1 MPKSKHKIVNKVQGQ
16 TVERKLTIESN
27 SINESER
34 KIPFILVSKDNQGE
48 RFDWWKDE
56 IYIEKLDVNGAN
68 YERLKTFFKDHIRS
82 VDSAIGKVENIRIE
96 DGELKADVVFG
107 SDDESEKIFRKYVD
121 GILTD
126 CSIGYKI
133 INVTTEERKGEPTI
147 VTVTEFEIREL
158 SAVGIGFDKG
168 ATVGRDFENV
178 GENMNEKLRKELESL
193 RAAVDGLTAEQKT
206 RLDELV
212 RLEEEAKRVSS
223 DNLATQNVENETQRT
238 ADIMSLVV
246 AGEITNER
254 GLDFIKS
261 KTSIDA
267 VRKAILDERVQ
278 QSKPVVVV
286 GGIPG
291 ASDMARAIEDSILL
305 RCGLDITNTHKDV
318 NMFRSASLVDIARH
332 LTGAVGYDK
341 NDIAQRAMSS
351 DQFTLLLG
359 NVANRVVADSFEKQ
373 EGTYGLWTRN
383 VDLPDFRIRNEVG
396 LVNPNGR
403 LRKLGG
409 ERGEAKNIEFDENGE
424 AWKLESYGEKFFL
437 TRQMIVNDD
446 LGVFTGI
453 VNEFGSM
460 AKRTANGLVYDLLQ
474 KKGDFSNYKMADNK
488 VIFESGTHKNISAT
502 GGAISTQTL
511 SDGRTSMRRQ
521 MFGKEQLNISP
532 KFLLVSPENETLALQ
547 IMQSEADITGSNSG
561 VKNIWKNSLTAI
573 IESEL
578 DAQAWY
584 LAAARKTI
592 KTGTLAGTNGMPIV
606 RQNNSSLSGTE
617 FECVFDFGLVCEDFR
632 GLYKNSGV

>member
-1 MPKSKHKIVNKVQGQ
+1 MPKSKHKIVARVQGQ
-16 TVERKLTIESN
+16 TVERKLMIESS

-48 RFDWWKDE
+48 RFDWWNDE
-56 IYIEKLDVNGAN
+56 VYIEKLDVNGAN

-82 VDSAIGKVENIRIE
+82 VDNAIGRVENIRIE
-96 DGELKADVVFG
+96 DGELKADVIFG
-107 SDDESEKIFRKYVD
+107 SDEESEKIFRKYLD

-168 ATVGRDFENV
+168 ATVGRNLEQGDDS
-178 GENMNEKLRKELESL
+178 MDKKLRKELEEL
-193 RAAVDGLTAEQKT
+193 RSAVDGLTAEQKT
-206 RLDELV
+206 RMDELT
-212 RLEEEAKRVSS
+212 RLEEEAQRATD
-223 DNLATQNVENETQRT
+223 DNTLVQNVNAETQRT
-238 ADIMSLVV
+238 ADIMGLVV
-246 AGEITNER
+246 AGQLTNER
-254 GLDFIKS
+254 GLEFIQN
-261 KTSIDA
+261 KTSIDS

-278 QSKPVVVV
+278 SSKPVVVV

-291 ASDMARAIEDSILL
+291 ASDMQRAIEDSILL
-305 RCGLDITNTHKDV
+305 RCGVDVVNTHKDV
-318 NMFRSASLVDIARH
+318 NMFRGASMVEIARH
-332 LTGAVGYDK
+332 LTGASGYDK
-341 NDIAQRAMSS
+341 LDIAQRAMSN

-359 NVANRVVADSFEKQ
+359 NVANRVVTDSFEKQ

-403 LRKLGG
+403 LRKLG
-409 ERGEAKNIEFDENGE
+409 EKSEAKNIEFDENGE
-424 AWKLESYGEKFFL
+424 AWKLESYGEKFLL

-446 LGVFTGI
+446 LGVFTSI

-474 KKGDFSNYKMADNK
+474 KKGDFVNYKMADNK
-488 VIFESGTHKNISAT
+488 AIFESGTHKNISAT
-502 GGAISTQTL
+502 GGAISTDSL
-511 SDGRTSMRRQ
+511 SAGRTSMRRQ
-521 MFGKEQLNISP
+521 MNGKEQLNIAP
-532 KFLLVSPENETLALQ
+532 KFLIVSPENETLALQ
-547 IMQSEADITGSNSG
+547 LMQSEADLSSGNSG
-561 VKNIWKNSLTAI
+561 VKNIFKNTLTAI

-606 RQNNSSLSGTE
+606 RQNNASLGGTE
-617 FECVFDFGLVCEDFR
+617 FECVFDFGLVCEDYR

>member
-1 MPKSKHKIVNKVQGQ
+1 VPRKKEEIQKRLAGFDTQRNFIVDKSA
-16 TVERKLTIESN
+16 
-27 SINESER
+27 INEETRTIS
-34 KIPFILVSKDNQGE
+34 FILISEENEGE
-48 RFDWWKDE
+48 RYDWWNDE
-56 IYIEKLDVNGAN
+56 TFIEKLDVNGAR
-68 YERLKTFFKDHIRS
+68 YDRLKTFFKDHNRLT
-82 VDSAIGKVENIRIE
+82 DSAIGRVINIRVEN
-96 DGELKADVVFG
+96 GKLKADVVFG
-107 SDDESEKIFRKYVD
+107 TDEDSEKIFRKYVD

-133 INVTTEERKGEPTI
+133 ISVTTEERKGEPTL

-168 ATVGRDFENV
+168 ATVGRNLNKGDDS
-178 GENMNEKLRKELESL
+178 MNETLRKELESL

-206 RLDELV
+206 RMDELT
-212 RLEEEAKRVSS
+212 RLEDEAKRAAT
-223 DNLATQNVENETQRT
+223 DNDLVQNVNNETQRT
-238 ADIMSLVV
+238 ADIMCLVV
-246 AGEITNER
+246 AGQLTNER
-254 GLDFIKS
+254 GLEFIQNKS
-261 KTSIDA
+261 SIDS

-278 QSKPVVVV
+278 SSNPVVVV

-291 ASDMARAIEDSILL
+291 VADMQRAIEDSILL
-305 RCGLDITNTHKDV
+305 RCGLDIVDTHKDV
-318 NMFRSASLVDIARH
+318 NMFRGASMVEIARH
-332 LTGAVGYDK
+332 LTGASGYDK
-341 NDIAQRAMSS
+341 NDIAQRAMSN

-359 NVANRVVADSFEKQ
+359 NVANRVVTDSFEKQ

-383 VDLPDFRIRNEVG
+383 VDLPDFRVRNEVG

-446 LGVFTGI
+446 LGVFTSI

-474 KKGDFSNYKMADNK
+474 KKGDFTNYKMADNK
-488 VIFESGTHKNISAT
+488 AIFEAGTHKNISAT
-502 GGAISTQTL
+502 GGAISTDTL
-511 SDGRTSMRRQ
+511 SAGRTSMRRQ
-521 MFGKEQLNISP
+521 MNGKEQLNIAP

-547 IMQSEADITGSNSG
+547 IMQSEADLSGGNSG
-561 VKNIWKNSLTAI
+561 VKNIFKNTLTAI

-578 DAQAWY
+578 DSQAWY

-632 GLYKNSGV
+632 GLYKNLGA

>member
-1 MPKSKHKIVNKVQGQ
+1 MPKSKHKIVSRVQGQ
-16 TVERKLTIESN
+16 TVERKLSIESS

-68 YERLKTFFKDHIRS
+68 HERLKTFFKDHIRS
-82 VDSAIGKVENIRIE
+82 VDNAIGKVENIRIE

-107 SDDESEKIFRKYVD
+107 TDEESDKIFRKYLD

-168 ATVGRDFENV
+168 ATVGRNFENV
-178 GENMNEKLRKELESL
+178 GENMNEELRKELNSL
-193 RAAVDGLTAEQKT
+193 RSAVDGLTAEQKT
-206 RLDELV
+206 RMAEL
-212 RLEEEAKRVSS
+212 LKIENEAKRTLESNVS
-223 DNLATQNVENETQRT
+223 TQNVEAETQRA
-238 ADIMSLVV
+238 ADIMGLIS
-246 AGEITNER
+246 AGQLTNER
-254 GLDFIKS
+254 GLEFIKD
-261 KTSIDA
+261 KTSVDSI
-267 VRKAILDERVQ
+267 RKAILDERVQ
-278 QSKPVVVV
+278 SSKPVVVV

-291 ASDMARAIEDSILL
+291 AADMSRAIEDSILL
-305 RCGLDITNTHKDV
+305 RCGLNVANVHKDV
-318 NMFRSASLVDIARH
+318 DMFRNASLVDVVRYM
-332 LTGAVGYDK
+332 TGSNNYNK
-341 NDIAQRAMSS
+341 NEMADRAMSNS
-351 DQFTLLLG
+351 QFTLLLG
-359 NVANRVVADSFEKQ
+359 NVANRVVADSFESQ

-383 VDLPDFRIRNEVG
+383 VDLPDFRLRNEVG

-403 LRKLGG
+403 LRKLG
-409 ERGEAKNIEFDENGE
+409 EKSEAKNIEFDENGE

-437 TRQMIVNDD
+437 TRQMIINDD

-460 AKRTANGLVYDLLQ
+460 AKRTANGLVYDMLQ
-474 KKGDFSNYKMADNK
+474 KKGDFLNYKMADNK
-488 VIFESGTHKNISAT
+488 AIFESGTHKNIAASGSLVSIDSLSA
-502 GGAISTQTL
+502 GKI
-511 SDGRTSMRRQ
+511 SMRRQ
-521 MFGKEQLNISP
+521 MNGKEQLNITP

-547 IMQSEADITGSNSG
+547 IMESESAPGSTNSG
-561 VKNIWKNSLTAI
+561 VKNIFKNSLTTI
-573 IESEL
+573 VESEL
-578 DAQAWY
+578 DAAAWY

-592 KTGTLAGTNGMPIV
+592 KTGTLSGTNGMPIV
-606 RQNNSSLSGTE
+606 RQNNASLSETE
-617 FECVFDFGLVCEDFR
+617 FECVFDFGLVCEDYR

>member
-1 MPKSKHKIVNKVQGQ
+1 MPKSKHKIVARVQGQ
-16 TVERKLTIESN
+16 TVERKLMIESS

-56 IYIEKLDVNGAN
+56 VYIEKLDVNGAN

-82 VDSAIGKVENIRIE
+82 VDNAIGRVENIRIE
-96 DGELKADVVFG
+96 DGELKADVIFG
-107 SDDESEKIFRKYVD
+107 TDEESDKIFKKYLD
-121 GILTD
+121 EILTD

-168 ATVGRDFENV
+168 ATVGRNLNEGDDS
-178 GENMNEKLRKELESL
+178 MNEKLRKELDGL

-206 RLDELV
+206 RMDELTK
-212 RLEEEAKRVSS
+212 LEEEAQR
-223 DNLATQNVENETQRT
+223 ATADKTLVQNINAETQRT
-238 ADIMSLVV
+238 ADIMGLVV
-246 AGEITNER
+246 SGQLTNER
-254 GLDFIKS
+254 GLEFIQN
-261 KTSIDA
+261 KTSIDS

-278 QSKPVVVV
+278 SSKPVVVV
-286 GGIPG
+286 GGIPD
-291 ASDMARAIEDSILL
+291 ASDMQRAIEDSILL
-305 RCGLDITNTHKDV
+305 RCGVDVVNTHKDV
-318 NMFRSASLVDIARH
+318 NMFRGASMVEIARH
-332 LTGAVGYDK
+332 LTGASGYDK
-341 NDIAQRAMSS
+341 LDIAQRAMSN

-359 NVANRVVADSFEKQ
+359 NVANRVVTDSFEKQ

-403 LRKLGG
+403 LRKLG
-409 ERGEAKNIEFDENGE
+409 EKSEAKNIEFDENGE
-424 AWKLESYGEKFFL
+424 AWKLESYGEKFLL

-446 LGVFTGI
+446 LGVFTSI

-474 KKGDFSNYKMADNK
+474 KKGDFANYKMADNK
-488 VIFESGTHKNISAT
+488 AIFEAGTHKNISAT
-502 GGAISTQTL
+502 GGAISTDSL
-511 SDGRTSMRRQ
+511 SAARTSMRRQ
-521 MFGKEQLNISP
+521 MNGKEQLNIAP
-532 KFLLVSPENETLALQ
+532 KFLIVSPENETLALQ
-547 IMQSEADITGSNSG
+547 LMQSEADLSSGNSG
-561 VKNIWKNSLTAI
+561 VKNIFKNTLTAI

-606 RQNNSSLSGTE
+606 RQNNASLSGTE
-617 FECVFDFGLVCEDFR
+617 FECVFDFGLVCEDYR